1 METKKDISIK
11 QAKEVLENAGYYVDN
26 LWHIKDV
33 INKYKDI
40 NEDEAYFILH
50 KALTSERVQSEVFE
64 AIDYY
69 I

>member
-11 QAKEVLENAGYYVDN
+11 QAKEVLENEGYYVDN

-33 INKYKDI
+33 MNKYKDI
-40 NEDEAYFILH
+40 NKDKAYFILH
-50 KALTSERVQSEVFE
+50 KALTSERIQSEVFE
-64 AIDYY
+64 AIEYF

>member
-11 QAKEVLENAGYYVDN
+11 QAKEVLENEGYYVDN

-33 INKYKDI
+33 MNKYKDI
-40 NEDEAYFILH
+40 NKDEAYFILH
-50 KALTSERVQSEVFE
+50 KALTSERIQSEVFE
-64 AIDYY
+64 AIEYF